1 MKTSYIFPGQASQFP
16 GMGKEIY
23 EKNARGKELFLEA
36 NEILGFNITDIMFY
50 GSAEELKHTKIT
62 QTSVFIHSVISYML
76 FSKEKASAVAGH
88 SLGEFSALVANKCLS
103 YRDALHLVN
112 IRANAMQQAC
122 ERNPSTM
129 AVVLGLSQDK
139 IETICS
145 SITDEV
151 VVLANYNSP
160 EQLVISGSLKGIELA
175 TDKLKNAGAK
185 RVLPI
190 AVGGAFH
197 SPLMS
202 SAKLELADAIGY
214 TRFSTP
220 ECPIYQNVNA
230 NMTSNVKEIQQNLI
244 DQLTAPVKWS
254 QTIQNMVD
262 DGIDCFIE
270 CGPGKVLQGLVSRI
284 DSKVSVKGINYDFS
298 I

>member
-1 MKTSYIFPGQASQFP
+1 
-16 GMGKEIY
+16 
-23 EKNARGKELFLEA
+23 
-36 NEILGFNITDIMFY
+36 
-50 GSAEELKHTKIT
+50 
-62 QTSVFIHSVISYML
+62 
-76 FSKEKASAVAGH
+76 
-88 SLGEFSALVANKCLS
+88 
-103 YRDALHLVN
+103 
-112 IRANAMQQAC
+112 MQQAC

-139 IETICS
+139 VETICS